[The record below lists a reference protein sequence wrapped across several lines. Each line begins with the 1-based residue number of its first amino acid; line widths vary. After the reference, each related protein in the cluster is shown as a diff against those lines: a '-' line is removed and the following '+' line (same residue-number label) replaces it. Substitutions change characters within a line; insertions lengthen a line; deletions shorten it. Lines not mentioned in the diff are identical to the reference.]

1 MRKLA
6 WTVIASL
13 VALTGPAAG
22 TVDESSGT
30 VTAASPAPD
39 DQSGTVRRIVFS
51 DGLQQ
56 KASGELAIVNLDGNS
71 YSQDLSTLSLF
82 DLCVRN
88 YRSTPASSVWVEVW
102 ASTQIPQIGGDLTHF
117 TVATYA
123 FGLVNGYSTRCQDTG
138 AIPMTAPN
146 PGQYW
151 ISVVVY
157 EGSGTGRTLQYVYT
171 DTEKSDFGGPFG
183 NKYLYLRHPLSYS
196 ITSGGTTASLQ
207 AGRIQNDRA
216 TATGQLE
223 LSLIA
228 TTDVPRYG
236 GYLNWWPLVSKQ
248 YGPLSP
254 GYGYPSPTTGSLPT
268 TQPPPGTYWISAL
281 LQERGA
287 DGVWYYYSVYT
298 FPNRFTFTGTSAAP
312 TADFTFSPATPIIG
326 QTVTFTD
333 ASTGDPTSWSWSFG
347 NGATASTRNTAYTF
361 TTAGTYSVSLTASNA
376 GGAST
381 RTKSITVLSPA
392 APLIA
397 YFRATPSSVVSGQQ
411 AVLSWA
417 STGATSATIDQGVG
431 AVPISGSIAVTPIIG
446 KPYRLTVTGPGGS
459 ASATVTI
466 TAVSTTYIGSWLL
479 PSSAKTSGSNAFW
492 TTDLSITNSG
502 TESADVLLKFLGHD
516 GNGAAGQ
523 EVSYTIPARS
533 TFTRPDVLSSV
544 FGRERDWGPILVRST
559 VTTLVVQGQT
569 STPAP
574 TGAGTYGQ
582 SVPALGASET
592 VGASRRTLTG
602 VRQDEYFRTN
612 IVLANMKDT
621 AAAISLQVLLAD
633 GTTVTEF
640 PVTVGAYGFLQLN
653 LKDNLGVANFS
664 GGSVI
669 VSSSTPGAQ
678 VAVYAS
684 VIDAATGDP
693 RSILGR

>member
-1 MRKLA
+1 MNRIGLA
-6 WTVIASL
+6 SIALL
-13 VALTGPAAG
+13 VASFSPVSAAEQDARSPSSVARSGAAEGAPAARA
-22 TVDESSGT
+22 V
-30 VTAASPAPD
+30 
-39 DQSGTVRRIVFS
+39 VFD
-51 DGLQQ
+51 DGLLQ
-56 KASGELAIVNLDGNS
+56 KASGELAIVNIDGYTFAS
-71 YSQDLSTLSLF
+71 DLSTLSLF

-88 YRSTPASSVWVEVW
+88 YRPTSASNVWVEVW
-102 ASTQIPQIGGDLTHF
+102 ASNQIPQIGGDLSHD
-117 TVATYA
+117 TVASYA

-138 AIPMTAPN
+138 AIPMTPPN

-151 ISVVVY
+151 VSLVVY
-157 EGSGTGRTLQYVYT
+157 EGTGAGRTLQFVYT
-171 DTEKSDFGGPFG
+171 DTAKYDFGGPFG
-183 NKYLYLRHPLSYS
+183 SKYLYMRAPVSYS
-196 ITSGGTTASLQ
+196 IINGGNTASLQ
-207 AGRIQNDRA
+207 VARIQNDSG
-216 TATGQLE
+216 TMTGE
-223 LSLIA
+223 LRLKLIA
-228 TTDVPRYG
+228 TTAVPRYG
-236 GYLNWWPLVSKQ
+236 GNISSHTVISKEYAQLRPGHWYPDVS
-248 YGPLSP
+248 
-254 GYGYPSPTTGSLPT
+254 TGSLPT
-268 TQPPPGTYWISAL
+268 AQPSAGTYWITAML
-281 LQERGA
+281 LERGA
-287 DGVWYYYSVYT
+287 DDVWYYTSIYT
-298 FPNRFTFTGTSAAP
+298 FPTRYTFTGTSPAP
-312 TADFTFSPATPIIG
+312 AADFTFSPTTPVTG

-333 ASTGDPTSWSWSFG
+333 TSTGGPTSWLWDLG
-347 NGATASTRNTAYTF
+347 NGVTGTTRNTSYTY
-361 TTAGTYSVSLTASNA
+361 TTPGTYNVSLTATNA
-376 GGAST
+376 GGSST

-392 APLIA
+392 PPVIT
-397 YFRATPSSVVSGQQ
+397 YFRATPSAVVTGQQ
-411 AVLSWA
+411 SVLSWA
-417 STGATSATIDQGVG
+417 STGTTSAVIDQGVG
-431 AVPISGSIAVTPIIG
+431 VVPTTGSIAVMPLLG
-446 KPYRLTVTGPGGS
+446 VPYRLTVSGPGGS
-459 ASATVTI
+459 TSATVTI
-466 TAVSTTYIGSWLL
+466 TAVPTTYIGSWLL
-479 PSSAKTSGSNAFW
+479 PSSAKTSGNNAFW

-533 TFTRPDVLSSV
+533 TLTRPDVLSSV

-592 VGASRRTLTG
+592 VGSSTRTLTG

-621 AAAISLQVLLAD
+621 AAAISLRVLLAD
-633 GTTVTEF
+633 GITVTEF

-664 GGSVI
+664 GGSVV